1 MKFLGAGQDAV
12 GGQNQ
17 RQEISE
23 LGETIP
29 GVG

>member
-1 MKFLGAGQDAV
+1 MKFLGADQDAV
-12 GGQNQ
+12 GWQNQ
-17 RQEISE
+17 GQEISE